1 MLLDWLSWDWKLVY
15 VNYSRQP
22 KKSMNVAYTK
32 MHGTGN
38 RILVVD
44 QRTAEAPVPTPEQLR
59 ELGTEPTGPGFDQL
73 MWIGPSN
80 DPGTVASYRVFNA
93 DGSEVE
99 QCGNGVRCVAAVLAS
114 EAGHPQAFT
123 LSSPTSPVEARVDD
137 DGLVAVS
144 MGRPEFQPER
154 IPFLAEEQQDYYE
167 LDVDGVSY
175 DVFAVSMGNPHCVV
189 QVDDVATAPVE
200 DLGPRIENHERFP
213 EKANVGFVCITG
225 RDSIDLRV
233 FERGVGETE
242 ACGTGACAA
251 VVTGQRL
258 GLLDADVNVRLPGG
272 QVVVSWH
279 GGAEPVWLT
288 GNAEYIAEGF
298 IDL

>member
-1 MLLDWLSWDWKLVY
+1 
-15 VNYSRQP
+15 
-22 KKSMNVAYTK
+22 MNVAYTK

-38 RILVVD
+38 EILVLD
-44 QRTAEAPVPTPEQLR
+44 QRTSMVAPPTPLQLR
-59 ELGTEPTGPGFDQL
+59 ELGNENTGPGFDQL
-73 MWIGPSN
+73 MWIGPSD
-80 DPGTVASYRVFNA
+80 DPGCVAAYRVFNA

-99 QCGNGVRCVAAVLAS
+99 QCGNGVRCVAALLAS
-114 EAGHPQAFT
+114 EAGHAQTFCLAGPAG
-123 LSSPTSPVEARVDD
+123 PIEARVDD

-144 MGRPEFQPER
+144 MGRPDFTPQN
-154 IPFLAEEQQDYYE
+154 IPFVAECREDRYE
-167 LDVDGVSY
+167 LDVDGVAY
-175 DVFAVSMGNPHCVV
+175 DVSAVSMGNPHCVL
-189 QVDDVATAPVE
+189 QVDDVATAPVAE
-200 DLGPRIENHERFP
+200 LGPKIERHERFP

-233 FERGVGETE
+233 FERGVGETR

-251 VVTGQRL
+251 AVVGQTL
-258 GLLDADVNVRLPGG
+258 GLLDAEVNVRLPGG
-272 QVVVSWH
+272 QVVVSWR

>member
-1 MLLDWLSWDWKLVY
+1 
-15 VNYSRQP
+15 
-22 KKSMNVAYTK
+22 
-32 MHGTGN
+32 
-38 RILVVD
+38 
-44 QRTAEAPVPTPEQLR
+44 VPTPEQLR